1 MALDRKILSGI
12 IKEAVRATRPRG
24 LTVGYRSYMF
34 TPTLSDVVS
43 DEEVNEIIGTLEIS
57 LARQFA
63 NAKQDY
69 IILDETNLSELEE
82 SLRIGASI
90 TPSETKG
97 ILSAVKNAIKQQR
110 EKKVKFLDEGIFE
123 VDGETLKFKLG
134 E

>member
-1 MALDRKILSGI
+1 MNLDRKILSGI

-24 LTVGYRSYMF
+24 LTVGYRLYKF

-63 NAKQDY
+63 NAKRDY
-69 IILDETNLSELEE
+69 IILDKANLSELEE
-82 SLRIGASI
+82 SLRIGANI
-90 TPSETKG
+90 TPIEAKK
-97 ILSAVKNAIKQQR
+97 ILDKVENIIKQQE